1 MNLHESPDIFLELIQ
16 TTAADRGIPAI
27 YVEKDYWVTRVL
39 KRLSESKFREAVVF
53 KGGTSLSK
61 AHQLIE
67 RFSEDIDLALR
78 EGHGL
83 GDARRR
89 KLMKAIEG
97 VAGQDLSCLEDHPQ
111 ESKHGR
117 FRKTA
122 YAFPTRTDAARLGQV
137 ADTLLIELNSF
148 ANPEPSVTMPIATLI
163 HDFLIKANRA
173 DLIRKYQLG
182 PFPIPVLCVE
192 RTLCEKVM
200 GLVRAGHAI
209 DALANFRQRVRHFYD
224 IVMIMR
230 TRQFRDFVDS
240 EAFVEMIADV
250 RDWDRRS
257 MPGATAWLDP
267 PLREAMIVTDPE
279 NLWGAIGSEFRG
291 NFKEMVYGDSV
302 PTDAEVL
309 DCLAMIGAS
318 LTRA

>member
-39 KRLSESKFREAVVF
+39 RRLSESK
-53 KGGTSLSK
+53 
-61 AHQLIE
+61 
-67 RFSEDIDLALR
+67 
-78 EGHGL
+78 
-83 GDARRR
+83 
-89 KLMKAIEG
+89 
-97 VAGQDLSCLEDHPQ
+97 
-111 ESKHGR
+111 
-117 FRKTA
+117 
-122 YAFPTRTDAARLGQV
+122 
-137 ADTLLIELNSF
+137 
-148 ANPEPSVTMPIATLI
+148 
-163 HDFLIKANRA
+163 
-173 DLIRKYQLG
+173 
-182 PFPIPVLCVE
+182 
-192 RTLCEKVM
+192 
-200 GLVRAGHAI
+200 
-209 DALANFRQRVRHFYD
+209 
-224 IVMIMR
+224 
-230 TRQFRDFVDS
+230 FRDFVDS

-279 NLWGAIGSEFRG
+279 NLWSAIGSEFRG